1 MQWKYKGHNNHVNE
15 DDYECTSC
23 GKEYGFASYVDPNE
37 KEKDCFMCGDKYTKE
52 QNAKEPKSTT

>member
-23 GKEYGFASYVDPNE
+23 GKEWGFPSYVDPNE
-37 KEKDCFMCGDKYTKE
+37 KQKDCFMCGDKYEKE
-52 QNAKEPKSTT
+52 QHDKDK